1 MTKEI
6 VTLHV
11 GQCGNNIGNEFW
23 NQICLEHGINK
34 DGFLLDKT
42 PIGDDKDV
50 FFFQTGT
57 NRYYPRALLI
67 DLEPRVISSILNS
80 ENKNLFNPENVFLS
94 KDSMGAG
101 NNWGVGYTYGNQF
114 NDELSEIVDR
124 EVDNAD
130 NLEGFVLSHSI
141 GGGTGS
147 GLGSYLLEM
156 INENYPKKL
165 IKTFSVFPQL
175 KKSSDVVVQPYN
187 TILSLKRLILNADL
201 VNVIDNNVVNNHSF
215 TSDNLLSLRSHNS
228 NNNSLKENSTSFE
241 ENSNSK
247 EKLQYNNKLVMT
259 YKYLDYITNFINI
272 ISKNIMNIQIGNI
285 MSSVTSCIRF
295 PGPINNDLISLVSSL
310 VIIPRCHFL
319 ISSIMDHENI
329 TLLNLVKKLY
339 YPNNFLVYTSTKNG
353 KYLSALNI
361 IRGNNINPSDVYKCI
376 EKIKEKRLVEFI
388 KWNPANIQVNLI
400 KQSPHKQDKTNGILV
415 ANHTSINQVF
425 EDCILQ
431 FDKLYSRRA
440 FLDNYRKAEFFS
452 REDGKGD
459 FEEMEH
465 SREVVELVKEEYI
478 RSQQDDYYDLSCK

>member
-67 DLEPRVISSILNS
+67 DLEPRVISSIL
-80 ENKNLFNPENVFLS
+80 NLFNPENVFLS

-201 VNVIDNNVVNNHSF
+201 VNVIDNNVVNNHTL
-215 TSDNLLSLRSHNS
+215 TSDNLLSLRSHNP
-228 NNNSLKENSTSFE
+228 NNNSLKENLTSFE
-241 ENSNSK
+241 ENSNFK
-247 EKLQYNNKLVMT
+247 EKLQYNNKL
-259 YKYLDYITNFINI
+259 
-272 ISKNIMNIQIGNI
+272 IGNI

-431 FDKLYSRRA
+431 FDK
-440 FLDNYRKAEFFS
+440 KAEFFS

>member
-6 VTLHV
+6 VTLQV
-11 GQCGNNIGNEFW
+11 GQCGNNIANEFW
-23 NQICLEHGINK
+23 NQISLEHGINK
-34 DGFLLDKT
+34 DGFLLDKKC
-42 PIGDDKDV
+42 IGDNRDV

-101 NNWGVGYTYGNQF
+101 NNWGVGYTYGNQL

-130 NLEGFVLSHSI
+130 NLEGFILSHSI

-156 INENYPKKL
+156 INENYPKKV

-201 VNVIDNNVVNNHSF
+201 VSVIDNNVVNDYNFDS
-215 TSDNLLSLRSHNS
+215 
-228 NNNSLKENSTSFE
+228 STSF
-241 ENSNSK
+241 NSRSSSSDDNLTSNFK
-247 EKLQYNNKLVMT
+247 EKLQYNNKLVST
-259 YKYLDYITNFINI
+259 HCSIVKFF
-272 ISKNIMNIQIGNI
+272 
-285 MSSVTSCIRF
+285 TSCIRF
-295 PGPINNDLISLVSSL
+295 PGPINNDLISLISSL

-319 ISSIMDHENI
+319 ISSIMYHENM
-329 TLLNLVKKLY
+329 TLLNLIKKLY
-339 YPNNFLVYTSTKNG
+339 YPNNFLVYTNTKNG

-361 IRGNNINPSDVYKCI
+361 IRGHKINPSDVYKCV
-376 EKIKEKRLVEFI
+376 EKIKEKRLVDFI
-388 KWNPANIQVNLI
+388 KWNPSTVHINLT
-400 KQSPHKQDKTNGILV
+400 KQSPYKQDKQNAILI
-415 ANHTSINQVF
+415 ANHTSIHQVL
-425 EDCILQ
+425 EECIVQ

-440 FLDNYRKAEFFS
+440 FLDNYRKVAYFES
-452 REDGKGD
+452 EDGKGN

-465 SREVVELVKEEYI
+465 SREVVELVKEEYL
-478 RSQQDDYYDLSCK
+478 RSQHDDYYNLSCK